1 MQFRNRHILVFDA
14 ISLSVAPI
22 LLYAI
27 RFESWVWPAGHR
39 ATAIAFDAVH
49 LPVALA
55 ICFAFGMY
63 GRLWRY
69 AGTAELEVIAA
80 ASAAVTCADVALGL
94 VILPRLLTPTR
105 VPLSVL
111 FSLGLLS
118 LFTLAAPRIFI
129 RVAGMRSW
137 SQRRRRTD
145 VRRAFIAGAGAAGE
159 MILKELLANAELGIQ
174 PIGFIDDDETK
185 HGLTLRGVPVLGRLS
200 ELERIN
206 KRVHA
211 DELIIAM
218 PRASGT
224 IVREVVRAAY
234 AAGLKTRTIPGL
246 YEILSDRVRVS
257 AIREVQI
264 EDLLRRDPIETDLA
278 ALSTLAT
285 GKTVLVTGA
294 GGSIGSELCRQLI
307 ALQPTRLVLL
317 GHGENAIF
325 DIAQEIRASAAACQ
339 ITEVIAD
346 IRDADRVRRVFTQY
360 RPYAVFHAAAHKHVP
375 LMEENV
381 VEAITNNI
389 LGTGN
394 VVAASVSTGVRHFV
408 LISSDKAV
416 RPGNIMGATKRI
428 AEHVV
433 HLAAVK
439 HRRNFV
445 AVRFGNVLGSR
456 GSVVPTFARQIQA
469 GGPVT
474 VTDPEMRR
482 YFMTIPEAV
491 QLVLQA
497 GALGK
502 GGEVFLLDM
511 GEPIRIVDLAR
522 DMIRLSGLREGDDIE
537 IQFTGRR
544 AGEKLYEEMFFSHEV
559 AEATNHPKI
568 LRARNGESTCTVDAV
583 QRLTSSAQRGVSD
596 VQLRRMLKQLV
607 PDFAWTDT
615 GIAASDDSMDAEVS
629 IVADAV
635 TAVTRHVAG
644 PDQGLSQL
652 SA

>member
-1 MQFRNRHILVFDA
+1 MKIRNRHILLLDAVLLGVSPFLVYALRFDG
-14 ISLSVAPI
+14 
-22 LLYAI
+22 
-27 RFESWVWPAGHR
+27 WHWDPAQL
-39 ATAIAFDAVH
+39 ATAITFAELQ
-49 LPVALA
+49 LPLTLA

-63 GRLWRY
+63 RRLWRY
-69 AGTAELEVIAA
+69 ASIAELELIGLAGATV
-80 ASAAVTCADVALGL
+80 AVANTLLGL
-94 VILPRLLTPTR
+94 VILPRYFTPTR

-111 FSLGLLS
+111 FGYGLLTI
-118 LFTLAAPRIFI
+118 FILAAPRLFS
-129 RVAGMRSW
+129 RVAGWRTRA
-137 SQRRRRTD
+137 QKRRRTD
-145 VRRAFIAGAGAAGE
+145 VRRTLIAGAGAAGE
-159 MILKELLANAELGIQ
+159 MILKELIANSDLGIE
-174 PIGFIDDDETK
+174 PVGFIDDDRTK
-185 HGLTLRGVPVLGRLS
+185 HGLKLAGIPVLGRLAD
-200 ELERIN
+200 LERIN
-206 KRVHA
+206 KKWRA
-211 DELIIAM
+211 EELIIAM
-218 PRASGT
+218 PRASGAV
-224 IVREVVRAAY
+224 VREVVRAAY
-234 AAGLKTRTIPGL
+234 AAGLKTRTVPGL
-246 YEILSDRVRVS
+246 FEILSDRVRVS

-278 ALSTLAT
+278 SVSSMAT

-307 ALQPTRLVLL
+307 ALQPSRLVLL
-317 GHGENAIF
+317 GHGENEIF
-325 DIAQEIRASAAACQ
+325 EISQELRELSHLCELVQ
-339 ITEVIAD
+339 VIAD
-346 IRDADRVRRVFTQY
+346 IRDAERIRRVFTAY
-360 RPYAVFHAAAHKHVP
+360 RPFAVFHAAAHKHVP

-381 VEAITNNI
+381 VEAITNNV
-389 LGTGN
+389 LGTSN
-394 VVAASVSTGVRHFV
+394 VVAAAVACGAKHFV

-416 RPGNIMGATKRI
+416 RPSNIMGATKRI

-433 HLAAVK
+433 HQAAVK
-439 HRRNFV
+439 HHRNFV

-456 GSVVPTFARQIQA
+456 GSVVPTFVRQIKA

-511 GEPIRIVDLAR
+511 GEPVRIVDLAR

-568 LRARNGESTCTVDAV
+568 LRARNGQEGATEDAI
-583 QRLTSSAQRGVSD
+583 QRLTSSARRGVAD

-607 PDFAWTDT
+607 PDFTWVDT
-615 GIAASDDSMDAEVS
+615 GIAAADEQDLDAEVGL
-629 IVADAV
+629 VAEAV
-635 TAVTRHVAG
+635 NAATRRP
-644 PDQGLSQL
+644 PDEGLSQL